1 MKTGKLIPLIFFFVC
16 ITFMTLHSPG
26 YGQSNTPTYEELTKT
41 NVSLEMTGFGFYSGL
56 RPSQQGNPNGKG
68 TEIVPKQ
75 WSGSGFI
82 VRNDGTIFTNYH
94 VAKRALTGKAYF
106 EDGSSFDII
115 SIKAYDSLND
125 IAVLKLR
132 AFNRTFPTVKLG
144 DSDKVR
150 VMDKVIAVGNTL
162 GESLAVTEGMI
173 NQINITDRNVRC
185 RIRHSA
191 TIAPGNSGGSLY
203 KGNKVIGINVAGRFP
218 YAIYYAIP
226 INLAIPLLQYDKE
239 YLFRDVFPTD
249 LRLMLRKSQRLNANS
264 GTVQGGTNNNPG
276 AYGFRIR
283 LYSLEDIIIYLKAQS
298 GRDLAVRVLDSRGRL
313 LGFGDLRNVDYE
325 YLLLSNEY
333 TQDVNVIVYNYDKT
347 RANFALEIFK
357 IKW

>member
-1 MKTGKLIPLIFFFVC
+1 MKTEKLIPLIFFFVFF
-16 ITFMTLHSPG
+16 TLMTLHSPG
-26 YGQSNTPTYEELTKT
+26 YGQANRPTYEELTKT
-41 NVSLEMTGFGFYSGL
+41 NVSLQMSGFGFHSGL
-56 RPSQQGNPNGKG
+56 RPTQQGNPNGNG
-68 TEIVPKQ
+68 IEIMPKQ

-94 VAKRALTGKAYF
+94 VSRRALTGKAYF

-115 SIKAYDSLND
+115 SIKAYDPQND

-132 AFNRTFPTVKLG
+132 AFNRTFPSVELG
-144 DSDKVR
+144 NSDNVR
-150 VMDKVIAVGNTL
+150 VMDRVIAVGNTL

-173 NQINITDRNVRC
+173 NQIKITDRNVRY

-226 INLAIPLLQYDKE
+226 INLAIPLLQHDRE

-249 LRLMLRKSQRLNANS
+249 LRLMLRKSQRLHANS
-264 GTVQGGTNNNPG
+264 GTVRGGASNAPG
-276 AYGFRIR
+276 NTGFRIR
-283 LYSLEDIIIYLKAQS
+283 LYSLEDIIIYLKAQR
-298 GRDLAVRVLDSRGRL
+298 GKDLAVRVLDSRGRL

-333 TQDVNVIVYNYDKT
+333 TQDVNIIIYNYDNT
-347 RANFALEIFK
+347 PANFALEIFK
-357 IKW
+357 VKW